1 MKASFEPAEPAARA
15 PARVEE
21 VREEPV
27 GAPTKP
33 GRDWLGGLS
42 EGVFGVVLISI
53 LVPFALA
60 ALVIWWVSRQRARVP
75 GPRTRADL
83 LVPPESISPE
93 EVATSSDRVDLLEKR
108 IDQEVRARV
117 TVEERI
123 THMQEDLKVIRDRLN
138 RVLKP

>member
-1 MKASFEPAEPAARA
+1 M
-15 PARVEE
+15 
-21 VREEPV
+21 
-27 GAPTKP
+27 
-33 GRDWLGGLS
+33 
-42 EGVFGVVLISI
+42 

-60 ALVIWWVSRQRARVP
+60 ALVIWWVSRHRARVS